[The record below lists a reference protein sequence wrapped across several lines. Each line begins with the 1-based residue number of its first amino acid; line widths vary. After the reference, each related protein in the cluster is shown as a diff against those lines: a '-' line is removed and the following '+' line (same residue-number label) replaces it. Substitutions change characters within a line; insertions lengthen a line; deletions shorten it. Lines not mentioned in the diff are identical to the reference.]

1 MAKDYTDSHGV
12 SVKGK
17 YGNSR
22 YWIRTKANGSN
33 VMSTVIK
40 YDAFD
45 YRSESGGLYAQTGS
59 VMPSGKSFLSVEECE
74 KILAKILK
82 RKELA

>member
-1 MAKDYTDSHGV
+1 MIKDYTDSHGV
-12 SVKGK
+12 SAKGR
-17 YGNSR
+17 YGNTR

-45 YRSESGGLYAQTGS
+45 YRSESGGLCKQTGS
-59 VMPSGKSFLSVEECE
+59 AMPAGKKSVSIEECE